1 MSLTRKRQRIS
12 LAMEQRIWQLRCQ
25 GYDLDTLGRIVNA
38 HPGTCAHAVYRARLH
53 WKYQGDPRLGRK
65 RGWLSDQDVANIRAR
80 RNQGETLER
89 IARAY
94 DISAQTVGRICLGKG
109 YQEPC
114 GDQGYDYSFANRLVT
129 QAQVQ

>member
-12 LAMEQRIWQLRCQ
+12 LVKEKRIWQLRCQ

-38 HPGTCAHAVYRARLH
+38 PPRTCAQAVYRARLH

-65 RGWLSDQDVANIRAR
+65 RGWLSDQDVADIRAR

-94 DISAQTVGRICLGKG
+94 AISAQTVCRITLGKG

-114 GDQGYDYSFANRLVT
+114 GDQGYEYAFANRLISQT
-129 QAQVQ
+129 Q